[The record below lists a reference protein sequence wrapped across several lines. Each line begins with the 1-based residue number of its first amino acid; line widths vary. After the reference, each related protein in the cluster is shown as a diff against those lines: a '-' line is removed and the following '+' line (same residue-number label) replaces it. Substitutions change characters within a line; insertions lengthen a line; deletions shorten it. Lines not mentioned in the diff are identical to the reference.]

1 MTMQI
6 ETIKP
11 TEAELKARRNRSI
24 AIGLAL
30 FAFVIIVYIASIIR
44 LSA

>member
-11 TEAELKARRNRSI
+11 TQAELKARRNRSI

-30 FAFVIIVYIASIIR
+30 FAFVIVVYVASIVR
-44 LSA
+44 MST